1 MKSLL
6 YLLRYWVAPSS
17 TWRMVTSG
25 QIVTARHEREWF
37 YPLMALMALSAFV
50 QMVWDAS
57 LVQCLVTAI
66 AEFVGLFIAYLVCP
80 SAMLFVIEKLKIQ
93 KKVYESHL
101 KLFSMFNLTLGIVVA
116 IVQNVLPSSF
126 SPMYMLLIYMLFL
139 ISATAKLILGEESDD
154 KRLIFVFAAFLLF
167 LLVPILI
174 IYLLINFIPSEE

>member
-57 LVQCLVTAI
+57 LVQGLVTAI

-167 LLVPILI
+167 LIVPILI